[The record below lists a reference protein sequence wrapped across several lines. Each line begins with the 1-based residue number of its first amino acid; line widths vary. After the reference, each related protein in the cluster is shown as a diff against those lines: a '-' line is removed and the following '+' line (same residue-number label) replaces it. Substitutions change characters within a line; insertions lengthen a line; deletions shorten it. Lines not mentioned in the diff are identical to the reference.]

1 MKNCRILEQIDQNSS
16 IKARKIAVDP
26 TVGYFFLMKYDPK
39 NRTSASMD
47 RYFMDGRF
55 DKKLIERKI
64 FYPHDLTLD
73 VAVKKIYFLDYYFDF
88 IQQCDYDGN
97 NRKFLQKLPLMK
109 FHRIIFFE
117 NMFFGAI
124 DKNTSIFQISKSSMT
139 FKKNLGENL
148 KMNTKVLKIYHQQ
161 IQPVSNP
168 KICSDNNKCDHLCVP
183 QIEEV
188 DGNKKIKEK
197 CICKE
202 GFYLDNEKCIQKDA
216 KKFIAFVEEYA
227 KTRVLK
233 AIDVNNH
240 SVTTISPILG
250 IKQSI
255 AFDFDLNQK
264 LIYFS
269 TNAETNR

>member
-1 MKNCRILEQIDQNSS
+1 MNNCRILVQIDQNSS
-16 IKARKIAVDP
+16 IKAKKIAVDP
-26 TVGYFFLMKYDPK
+26 TVGYFFLMIYDTK
-39 NRTSASMD
+39 NRTRASID
-47 RYFMDGRF
+47 RYYMDGRF
-55 DKKLIERKI
+55 DKNLIERKI
-64 FYPHDLTLD
+64 FYPHDLSLD

-109 FHRIIFFE
+109 FHRITFFE

-124 DKNTSIFQISKSSMT
+124 DKNTSIIQISKSSMT
-139 FKKNLGENL
+139 FKKTIAE
-148 KMNTKVLKIYHQQ
+148 KINTKVMKIYHQQ
-161 IQPVSNP
+161 IQPVSNTN
-168 KICSDNNKCDHLCVP
+168 ICSDNNKCEHLCVP
-183 QIEEV
+183 QIEDEN
-188 DGNKKIKEK
+188 GNKKIKEK
-197 CICKE
+197 CLCKE
-202 GFYLDNEKCIQKDA
+202 GFHLENGKCIQKDI

-233 AIDVNNH
+233 AIDVNNQ
-240 SVTTISPILG
+240 SVITISPILG